1 METEE
6 KMHIAERYIH
16 ARPLPASQVK
26 PSAGYAFPAAGPI
39 DNRIVEQKKG
49 SLVRSFLGYE
59 RLDTV
64 AQTLALNRPWW
75 YCNLFQPVLHLQEN
89 AG

>member
-1 METEE
+1 MPT
-6 KMHIAERYIH
+6 
-16 ARPLPASQVK
+16 SCVSSVK

-49 SLVRSFLGYE
+49 SLVRSSLGYE

-64 AQTLALNRPWW
+64 AQTPALNRPWW